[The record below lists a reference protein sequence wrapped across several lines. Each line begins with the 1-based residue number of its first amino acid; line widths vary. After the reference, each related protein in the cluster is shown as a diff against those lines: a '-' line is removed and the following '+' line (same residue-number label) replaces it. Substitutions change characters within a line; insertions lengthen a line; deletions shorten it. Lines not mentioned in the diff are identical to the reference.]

1 LLINKTPLKKIKVI
15 LLLIISFNIN
25 AQKIVLLEG
34 DELFNMG
41 NFMNAMVKYRM
52 YLTVDKSNNYAKQ
65 QIGLC
70 YLQSNIDKTKSIKY
84 FEECIETG
92 KYDKE
97 IMYYLANAYIYN
109 QEFDKAENAL
119 SKYELHSGKYKKLI
133 PVLRNQ
139 INISKQ
145 LISNPVNVIISNLGK
160 TVNTEYADYYPFID
174 KKEKLLVFSSRRLGS
189 KGMPGYNGYL
199 PADIYTSRFS
209 GFKFGRCKSARS
221 LNTPYDEEAT
231 GITDDGS
238 SIFVSINNY
247 NEGERGNIFISD
259 RKGSSYKRKEIILGS
274 MNGKY
279 FESSGTIAENNKV
292 IYFSSNR
299 AGGAGGFDIYM
310 IKELPNGKWG
320 EPQNIT
326 EINTPMDEEYP
337 YFNSSDNKLYFSSN
351 GLPGM
356 GNYDLYSS
364 KFSSLS
370 STWSNPKNL
379 GYPINSAYDERT
391 ICFNDDNS
399 NAYISSVRKGGIGDF
414 DIYKIHFT
422 DYEPKSALY
431 KINVISSDTTTK
443 KINDM
448 RIEVIDTYNDIIG
461 SYLPNETSGIFTI
474 IIHPGKYKI
483 NITGTN
489 HKSLLQKFN
498 VSTFATDKEK
508 NILTYKLIKQ

>member
-1 LLINKTPLKKIKVI
+1 LNRIKVI
-15 LLLIISFNIN
+15 LIILCINLNIN
-25 AQKIVLLEG
+25 AQKIVLLEA

-41 NFMNAMVKYRM
+41 NYMTAMVKYRM
-52 YLTVDKSNNYAKQ
+52 YLVANKTNDYARR

-84 FEECIETG
+84 FEECIEKA

-97 IMYYLANAYIYN
+97 IMFYLANAYIYN
-109 QEFDKAENAL
+109 MEFDKAANAL
-119 SKYELHSGKYKKLI
+119 SKYELHAGKYKKLI
-133 PVLRNQ
+133 PELRSQ
-139 INISKQ
+139 ISVSKQ
-145 LISNPVNVIISNLGK
+145 LINDPVNVIISNLGK
-160 TVNTEYADYYPFID
+160 TVNTEYADYYPYID

-189 KGMPGYNGYL
+189 KGMPGFNGYF
-199 PADIYTSRFS
+199 PADIYTSRFN
-209 GFKFGRCKSARS
+209 GFKFGRCKAARS

-231 GITDDGS
+231 GITDDGE

-247 NEGERGNIFISD
+247 NEGERGNIFISN
-259 RKGSSYKRKEIILGS
+259 RKGSSYKKKEIILGS

-279 FESSGTIAENNKV
+279 FESSGTIAEDNEV

-299 AGGAGGFDIYM
+299 AGGMGGFDIYM

-320 EPQNIT
+320 EAQNIK

-356 GNYDLYSS
+356 GNYDLFSS
-364 KFSSLS
+364 KFSSIS
-370 STWSNPKNL
+370 STWSSPKNL

-391 ICFNDDNS
+391 ICFNKDNS

-414 DIYKIHFT
+414 DIYKVNFT
-422 DYEPKSALY
+422 DFEPHSALY
-431 KINVISSDTTTK
+431 KINVISADSTIK
-443 KINDM
+443 KIENP
-448 RIEVIDTYNDIIG
+448 RIELMNSYGDVIG
-461 SYLPNETSGIFTI
+461 SYMPNENSGIFTI
-474 IIHPGKYKI
+474 IIHSGKYKI
-483 NITGTN
+483 KVRAEGHKNI
-489 HKSLLQKFN
+489 LQKFN

-508 NILTYKLIKQ
+508 NIITYTLIKQ